1 LRKAII
7 PVDLPRPR
15 ADYDIKTHPQF
26 GGLWEKVWK
35 ELQEEVYEDLAQER
49 QYAA

>member
-1 LRKAII
+1 VKAII
-7 PVDLPRPR
+7 PVELPRPR

-26 GGLWEKVWK
+26 GGLWKKVWK

-49 QYAA
+49 QHAA